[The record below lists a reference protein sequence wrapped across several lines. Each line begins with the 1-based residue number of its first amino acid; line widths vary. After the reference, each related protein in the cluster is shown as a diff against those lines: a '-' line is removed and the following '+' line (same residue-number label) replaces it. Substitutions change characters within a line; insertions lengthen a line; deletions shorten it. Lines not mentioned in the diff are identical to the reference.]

1 MNWTQCTPAL
11 PDMLC
16 LSRQV
21 PVRTTE
27 SLHLWSDLSNSPLPR
42 TRTLSKSHALKSR
55 IRTNGFFLKISK
67 TTYETRERTRS

>member
-16 LSRQV
+16 LSPHV
-21 PVRTTE
+21 PVCITE
-27 SLHLWSDLSNSPLPR
+27 SVHVWSDLCNCPLPR
-42 TRTLSKSHALKSR
+42 PRTLGKNHALKSR
-55 IRTNGFFLKISK
+55 IRTNGCFLKISK